1 MERIRSEAERD
12 GQTISVKI
20 ERTLEKGLSA

>member
-1 MERIRSEAERD
+1 MDRLRDEAERD

-20 ERTLEKGLSA
+20 ERTLEKGLAA